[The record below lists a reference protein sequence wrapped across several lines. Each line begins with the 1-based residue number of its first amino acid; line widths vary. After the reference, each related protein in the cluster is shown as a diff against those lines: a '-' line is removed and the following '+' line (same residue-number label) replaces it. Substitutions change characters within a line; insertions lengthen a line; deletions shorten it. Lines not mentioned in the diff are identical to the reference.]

1 MCLYD
6 KKYTERI
13 WMVMLEI
20 KNLCKKFKKQEVLHA
35 MNLVLTPGVY
45 GLLGENGAGKTTF
58 MRCIA
63 GLYDDY
69 SGDIVWK
76 EETGEVDKKY
86 FEKIGY
92 LPQSFEG
99 LGELKVDE
107 FLKYFCALKNID
119 KKKERAEIDRVL
131 ESVNLLDRKKKKV
144 SSLSGGMRRRLG
156 IAQTMLGNPQLI
168 MFDEP
173 TTGLDPKERIRF
185 QNVIAEHKKNNTVTM
200 ISTHLVTDIEYL
212 SDKIIVMKDGH
223 ILGVF
228 TPLELAKE
236 ADGKIYELTEE
247 EYEKNKENVTLI
259 KISQSV
265 KERKV
270 RVMSDKKQEGTMV
283 EATVEDGYLWISR

>member
-1 MCLYD
+1 
-6 KKYTERI
+6 
-13 WMVMLEI
+13 MLEV
-20 KNLCKKFKKQEVLHA
+20 KELCKKFKKQEVLHSIN
-35 MNLVLTPGVY
+35 MELDNGVY
-45 GLLGENGAGKTTF
+45 GLLGENGAGKTTL

-63 GLYDDY
+63 GLYNDFF
-69 SGDIVWK
+69 GDIFWK
-76 EETGEVDKKY
+76 DENGEVDRRF
-86 FEKIGY
+86 FEKMGY

-99 LGELKVDE
+99 LGELKVSE
-107 FLKYFCALKNID
+107 FLRYFCAMKGID
-119 KKKERAEIDRVL
+119 KKTEKLEIERVL
-131 ESVNLLDRKKKKV
+131 SSVNLLERRKDKV

-156 IAQTMLGNPQLI
+156 IAQTMLGNPKLL

-185 QNVIAEHKKNNTVTM
+185 QNIIAENKKNDNITI

-247 EYEKNKENVTLI
+247 EYEKNKEDVTLI
-259 KISQSV
+259 KISQNV

-270 RVMSDKKQEGTMV
+270 RVMSDKKMEGIMV